1 MSEQIGYHYVR
12 MHESYEKYNVCKVG
26 ITANIP
32 DRDSTYVTNEVIGG
46 NFILVFEV
54 PLKKMRGVE
63 ILLHNNFCKLREY
76 KGGGTEFYDK
86 QIIDLIEPFLI
97 CLKMK
102 TGFKKLS
109 QDEIQSLE
117 RTIRIKSMFKKI
129 NKHSMVQTIRSR
141 LPISKPG
148 AEFFCKNSASQKIQQ
163 KNNYV
168 PRNDQV
174 ACVNKAVTYF
184 QTHNK
189 GLIVLVCGGGKTLIS
204 LWIAQKIQSNKIVI
218 GVPNKLLL
226 IQWEKYVSILFSE
239 IPCLIVSSGITMSS
253 ITYFLK
259 QHKEKCIIITTYAS
273 SHKVFKAT
281 RENTFAD
288 NNFVFDMKINDE
300 AHHLTSTN
308 INEKERKTYA
318 TMLKIKSIKQLSLTA
333 TLKLLE
339 NKENMRDED
348 IIVSNDNVEYFG
360 DVIDRKSLLWG
371 INENII
377 CDYVVQTIIA
387 NEEQLECQLAKFNI
401 TEENDKRLF
410 LSAIASLK
418 SINEGHSHHM
428 LVYGNNKENIEK
440 IEQYIKMLIDANYF
454 SIPNL
459 FFSKYHSEM
468 KSKVQKDILD
478 KFNKS
483 TYGIIACV
491 YTLGE
496 GYDNSKIDAVVF
508 AENMSSNIRI
518 VQSALRSIRKNKDE
532 PNKIAKIILPILDM
546 DNDTDL
552 KKIKEIIYQ
561 LGLEDETISQKIKVF
576 KIDIDK
582 HKSKLPEICVTVND
596 FGEYDDELTKR
607 LKMNTIK
614 RGQFTITYEK
624 AKMILANKNIRSLA
638 DYQILCE
645 NDVRLP
651 EKPDEFYFNKF
662 IGWTDY
668 LGIQRIYYELDE
680 CRNKTHEYLLAH
692 PKISRDKL
700 NLAKTC
706 KELCAIDCQFPHA
719 DFWNEYYNV
728 LLNDAIKIPATKKK
742 QAVK

>member
-1 MSEQIGYHYVR
+1 MSEQIGYLYVR

-97 CLKMK
+97 SLKMK

-129 NKHSMVQTIRSR
+129 NKHSMVQAIRSR
-141 LPISKPG
+141 LPISKPD
-148 AEFFCKNSASQKIQQ
+148 AEQSSASQKIQQ

-226 IQWEKYVSILFSE
+226 RQWEKYVSILFSE
-239 IPCLIVSSGITMSS
+239 IPCLIVSSGITISS
-253 ITYFLK
+253 ITYFLE

-273 SHKVFKAT
+273 SHKVFNAAQEK
-281 RENTFAD
+281 NFA
-288 NNFVFDMKINDE
+288 FDMKINDE

-308 INEKERKTYA
+308 INEKERKKFVD
-318 TMLKIKSIKQLSLTA
+318 MLKIKTIKQLSLTA

-339 NKENMRDED
+339 NNENKRDDD

-491 YTLGE
+491 FCLGE

-518 VQSALRSIRKNKDE
+518 VQSALRSIRKNKNE

-546 DNDTDL
+546 DNDNDL
-552 KKIKEIIYQ
+552 KKVKEIIYQ

-576 KIDIDK
+576 KIDIERHQYK
-582 HKSKLPEICVTVND
+582 QPENYTIVND

-614 RGQFTITYEK
+614 RGQFTITYDK

-651 EKPDEFYFNKF
+651 EKPYEFYFNKF
-662 IGWTDY
+662 IGWIDY
-668 LGIQRIYYELDE
+668 LGIPQIYYELDK
-680 CRNKTHEYLLAH
+680 CRDKTYEYLLAH
-692 PKISRDKL
+692 PEISRDKL

-706 KELCAIDCQFPHA
+706 KELCAIDCKFPPT
-719 DFWNEYYNV
+719 DFWEEYYGTTLDN
-728 LLNDAIKIPATKKK
+728 AIKMPITKKIK
-742 QAVK
+742 IIL